1 MDPAQMVILE
11 EACRTADRLDRL
23 DAILRGVDAEW
34 LTLRLGADEGD
45 VTVVLAGPLAEARQ
59 QQTVLKQLLV
69 ALRLPDAETGKRPQA
84 RPARGAHTPKGSVS
98 AVAKVTP
105 LDRFRAASAGA

>member
-1 MDPAQMVILE
+1 MDPAQIVILE

-23 DAILRGVDAEW
+23 DSILRGVDAEW
-34 LTLRLGADEGD
+34 LRLRLGADEGD

-69 ALRLPDAETGKRPQA
+69 ALRLPDAETGVRPQR
-84 RPARGAHTPKGSVS
+84 RPARGSNAPKGSVRPGGT
-98 AVAKVTP
+98 VTA
-105 LDRFRAASAGA
+105 LERARAARGA